1 MRGMSEPLQ
10 QRQGIQT
17 RVFGPRAA
25 ETTAAGFA
33 LPRETAVELAR
44 MFEENLSKR
53 KTGPVQMLVDVPDV
67 PASVVNVFRYY
78 GKSAVAHVLR
88 AAPAGNTPALVGVY
102 VLLPGL
108 DKDADEA
115 AVAALE
121 SSRDKTG
128 QPLPLPPQVYAS
140 LRADVRPLLAM
151 LFFEAEA
158 VKDVSLR
165 LLAVTLA
172 EAFFESMRKAQ
183 QASGK

>member
-1 MRGMSEPLQ
+1 MPAMIEPLQ
-10 QRQGIQT
+10 HRDGIQT

-33 LPRETAVELAR
+33 LPRETAVQLSR
-44 MFEENLSKR
+44 MFAEKLSLR
-53 KTGPVQMLVDVPDV
+53 KAGPVQMLVDVPDV

-78 GKSAVAHVLR
+78 GNAAVAHVLR
-88 AAPAGNTPALVGVY
+88 APPTGDTPALVGVY

-121 SSRDKTG
+121 SSRDKNG
-128 QPLPLPPQVYAS
+128 QLLPLPPQVYAS
-140 LRADVRPLLAM
+140 LRGDVRPLLAM
-151 LFFEAEA
+151 LFFEVEA

-183 QASGK
+183 ADGK